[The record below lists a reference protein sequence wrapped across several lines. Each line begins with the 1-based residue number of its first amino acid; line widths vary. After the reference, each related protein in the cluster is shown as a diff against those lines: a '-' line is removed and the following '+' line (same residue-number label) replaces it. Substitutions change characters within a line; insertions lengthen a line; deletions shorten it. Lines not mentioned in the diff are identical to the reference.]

1 MDIKEKGYRLNVG
14 IIVANSDGKLLYCKR
29 KNSTN
34 WQFPQGGIDKNE
46 DIFDAALRELY
57 EEVGI
62 EENKIKLIKES
73 DNWYKYDLPK
83 KYKRNSFLWES
94 FKGQKQKW
102 FLFKLIEEAKIDLNN
117 ENNPEFDEFNW
128 VDYWKPLDEIVEFKR
143 EIYEK
148 VLTELEPAYK
158 SEFSK

>member
-1 MDIKEKGYRLNVG
+1 MVQIY
-14 IIVANSDGKLLYCKR
+14 LLKFCGW
-29 KNSTN
+29 STA
-34 WQFPQGGIDKNE
+34 QIS
-46 DIFDAALRELY
+46 RELKIQLKS
-57 EEVGI
+57 EFKKI
-62 EENKIKLIKES
+62 PNKIKLIKES

-102 FLFKLIEEAKIDLNN
+102 FLFKLIKETNIDLNN

>member
-1 MDIKEKGYRLNVG
+1 M
-14 IIVANSDGKLLYCKR
+14 YCKR
-29 KNSTN
+29 KNSKN

-46 DIFDAALRELY
+46 DIFIAALRELY

-62 EENKIKLIKES
+62 EENKVKLIKES
-73 DNWYKYDLPK
+73 DHWYKYDLHK
-83 KYKRNSFLWES
+83 KYKRNNFLWED
-94 FKGQKQKW
+94 FRGQKQKW
-102 FLFKLIEEAKIDLNN
+102 FLFKLIEKAEIDLNN

-128 VDYWKPLDEIVEFKR
+128 IDYWKPLDEIVDFKR

-158 SEFSK
+158 LEFSK

>member
-83 KYKRNSFLWES
+83 NIK
-94 FKGQKQKW
+94 
-102 FLFKLIEEAKIDLNN
+102 
-117 ENNPEFDEFNW
+117 
-128 VDYWKPLDEIVEFKR
+128 EIVF
-143 EIYEK
+143 YGK
-148 VLTELEPAYK
+148 VLKAK
-158 SEFSK
+158 SKNGFCLG

>member
-1 MDIKEKGYRLNVG
+1 M
-14 IIVANSDGKLLYCKR
+14 YCKR
-29 KNSTN
+29 KNSKN

-46 DIFDAALRELY
+46 DIFIAALRELY

-62 EENKIKLIKES
+62 EGNKVKLIKES
-73 DNWYKYDLPK
+73 DHWYKYDLPK
-83 KYKRNSFLWES
+83 KYKRNNFLWED
-94 FKGQKQKW
+94 FRGQKQKW
-102 FLFKLIEEAKIDLNN
+102 FLFKLIEKAEIDLNN

-128 VDYWKPLDEIVEFKR
+128 VDYWKPLDEIVDFKK

-158 SEFSK
+158 LEFSK

>member
-1 MDIKEKGYRLNVG
+1 M
-14 IIVANSDGKLLYCKR
+14 YCKR
-29 KNSTN
+29 KNSKN

-46 DIFDAALRELY
+46 DIFIAALRELY

-62 EENKIKLIKES
+62 EENKVKLIKES
-73 DNWYKYDLPK
+73 DHWYKYDLPK
-83 KYKRNSFLWES
+83 KYKRNNFLWED
-94 FKGQKQKW
+94 FRGQKQKW
-102 FLFKLIEEAKIDLNN
+102 FLFKLIEKAEIDLNN

-128 VDYWKPLDEIVEFKR
+128 VDYWKPLDEIVDFKR

>member
-1 MDIKEKGYRLNVG
+1 M
-14 IIVANSDGKLLYCKR
+14 YCKR
-29 KNSTN
+29 KNSKN

-46 DIFDAALRELY
+46 DIFIAALRELY

-62 EENKIKLIKES
+62 EENKVKLIKES
-73 DNWYKYDLPK
+73 DHWYKYDLPK
-83 KYKRNSFLWES
+83 KYKRNNFLWED
-94 FKGQKQKW
+94 FRGQKQKW
-102 FLFKLIEEAKIDLNN
+102 FLFKLIEKAEIDLNN

-158 SEFSK
+158 SEFNK

>member
-1 MDIKEKGYRLNVG
+1 M
-14 IIVANSDGKLLYCKR
+14 YCKR
-29 KNSTN
+29 KNSKN

-46 DIFDAALRELY
+46 DIFIAALRELY

-62 EENKIKLIKES
+62 EENKVKLIKES
-73 DNWYKYDLPK
+73 DHWYKYDLPK
-83 KYKRNSFLWES
+83 KYKRNNFLWED
-94 FKGQKQKW
+94 FRGQKQKW
-102 FLFKLIEEAKIDLNN
+102 FLFKLIEKAEIDLNN

-128 VDYWKPLDEIVEFKR
+128 VDYWKPLEEIVDFKK

-158 SEFSK
+158 LEFSK

>member
-1 MDIKEKGYRLNVG
+1 M
-14 IIVANSDGKLLYCKR
+14 YCKR
-29 KNSTN
+29 KNSKN

-46 DIFDAALRELY
+46 DIFIDALRELY

-62 EENKIKLIKES
+62 EENKVKLIKES
-73 DNWYKYDLPK
+73 DHWYKYDLPK
-83 KYKRNSFLWES
+83 KYKRNNFLWED
-94 FKGQKQKW
+94 FRGQKQKW
-102 FLFKLIEEAKIDLNN
+102 FLFKLIEKAEIDLNN

-128 VDYWKPLDEIVEFKR
+128 VDYWKPLDEIVDFKR

-158 SEFSK
+158 LEFSK